1 MREMNGLEATR
12 KIRKILPKT
21 EVLILSVHYSDQLLR
36 EVVDTGARGYVL
48 KSDASTDLLT
58 AVGSRELQRSSFS
71 CFVSSSPEANTHTS
85 RSRFYG
91 PWPHAVPT
99 ALREA
104 NSKVVRLVIPA
115 RVA

>member
-21 EVLILSVHYSDQLLR
+21 EVLILSVQYSDQLLR

-71 CFVSSSPEANTHTS
+71 CFVSSPPEVQTRTPPGRDS
-85 RSRFYG
+85 TGLGRMRF
-91 PWPHAVPT
+91 P
-99 ALREA
+99 
-104 NSKVVRLVIPA
+104 RLCGRP
-115 RVA
+115 